1 MKTTG
6 ILMALFLLTAAPVFA
21 SPVEFFGWDPGNG
34 DTGARLNSYPNS
46 DAAKNNFFSLLD
58 GSVGTEGFEGFNA
71 GDKPA
76 TISFGTAGDAN
87 LNVLGAVISGEA
99 SGTGRYNLYGDK
111 FLDTASHFTIDFSN
125 PISAFGFYGV
135 DMADFDGWLSVIT
148 TYSDNTT
155 HTFELENYF
164 IDPDTGQ
171 PVQPAGGSALYFG
184 FYDLDKT
191 FEKIEFTDSRPF
203 GDFFGFDD
211 FSIAVSDQITITEP
225 PDPIP
230 DPNPI
235 PEPASMLLF
244 GMGVIAFGIS
254 KTITWR
260 LNRGRI
266 RATANKR

>member
-34 DTGARLNSYPNS
+34 DYGARLNSYPNS
-46 DAAKNNFFSLLD
+46 DAAKNNLFSLLD
-58 GSVGTEGFEGFNA
+58 ANVSTEGFESFEA
-71 GDKPA
+71 GDQPDA
-76 TISFGTAGDAN
+76 ISFGTAGDAN
-87 LNVLGAVISGEA
+87 LNVLGAVISGETPW
-99 SGTGRYNLYGDK
+99 TGRYNIYGEK
-111 FLDTASHFTIDFSN
+111 YLDTASHFTIDFSN
-125 PISAFGFYGV
+125 EISAFGFYGV

-148 TYSDNTT
+148 TYSDDTT
-155 HTFELENYF
+155 HTFELQDYF
-164 IDPDTGQ
+164 VGPDTGL
-171 PVQPAGGSALYFG
+171 PVQPAGGSVLYFG

-191 FEKIEFTDSRPF
+191 FKQIEFTDSSPF
-203 GDFFGFDD
+203 GDSFGFDD

-225 PDPIP
+225 PDPNP

-235 PEPASMLLF
+235 PEPASMLLL
-244 GMGVIAFGIS
+244 GMGLIAFGIS
-254 KTITWR
+254 KTINWR